1 MNYTDLPPLPRVGET
16 GPQVCNTVRLY
27 LAVLNDLAPEQ
38 VDQVL
43 QHVSTCASCT
53 AEFHLMNSATRL
65 VAGLPMTTPSA
76 RVDAAIMAL
85 QTAGNGAR
93 SRKPARRGPPP
104 RRATWL
110 IGQLAV
116 AAVLLIALLTA
127 THFSSIA
134 PGGHQSFQLPP
145 NLSWSGYVLY
155 QSDTRVDVSGM
166 VYHVNSYSELGADRM
181 QHVETVAD
189 GQLDVVAVGDQH
201 TMLGKDMI
209 HHVAQ
214 WGADA
219 WGVDDSLFDL
229 AQLRHDLQTK
239 VAVFLDKENFRGQEV
254 YRIREKN
261 DLVLL
266 LDMDYMPVNVLQG
279 ASGPGTGEPM
289 YDTVKVI
296 PASQVSSSMW
306 DMSVPRGFQMG
317 TLPAKP

>member
-65 VAGLPMTTPSA
+65 VAGLPTTTPSP

-85 QTAGNGAR
+85 QTAGNRAR
-93 SRKPARRGPPP
+93 SRKPARRALPS

-127 THFSSIA
+127 THFNSIA
-134 PGGHQSFQLPP
+134 PGVHQSFQLPP

-155 QSDTRVDVSGM
+155 QSDTRVDANAMAYRVD
-166 VYHVNSYSELGADRM
+166 SYSALCADRM
-181 QHVETVAD
+181 HPSATLAH
-189 GQLDVVAVGDQH
+189 GTLDVVAVLD
-201 TMLGKDMI
+201 
-209 HHVAQ
+209 HHA
-214 WGADA
+214 
-219 WGVDDSLFDL
+219 
-229 AQLRHDLQTK
+229 T
-239 VAVFLDKENFRGQEV
+239 
-254 YRIREKN
+254 
-261 DLVLL
+261 
-266 LDMDYMPVNVLQG
+266 
-279 ASGPGTGEPM
+279 
-289 YDTVKVI
+289 
-296 PASQVSSSMW
+296 
-306 DMSVPRGFQMG
+306 
-317 TLPAKP
+317 

>member
-1 MNYTDLPPLPRVGET
+1 MNYADLPQLPRVGET
-16 GPQVCNTVRLY
+16 GRQVCNIVRLY

-53 AEFHLMNSATRL
+53 WECHLMNSATRL

-209 HHVAQ
+209 HHGGQ
-214 WGADA
+214 WGAEA
-219 WGVDDSLFDL
+219 GGFDDSLFDL

-239 VAVFLDKENFRGQEV
+239 VAVFLDKENFRGQHV
-254 YRIREKN
+254 YRIPEQN

-306 DMSVPRGFQMG
+306 DMSVPPGFQMW

>member
-65 VAGLPMTTPSA
+65 VAGLPMTIPSP

-93 SRKPARRGPPP
+93 SRKSARRGLPP

-134 PGGHQSFQLPP
+134 PGVHQSFQLPA
-145 NLSWSGYVLY
+145 NLSWSSYVVY
-155 QSDTRVDVSGM
+155 QSERRVDANGM
-166 VYHVNSYSELGADRM
+166 VYHVNSYYELGADRM

-201 TMLGKDMI
+201 AMLGKDMI

-229 AQLRHDLQTK
+229 GQLRHDLQTK
-239 VAVFLDKENFRGQEV
+239 AAVFLDKENFRGQEV
-254 YRIREKN
+254 YSIREKN

-279 ASGPGTGEPM
+279 ATGSGSGEPM
-289 YDTVKVI
+289 YDTFKVL

-306 DMSVPRGFQMG
+306 DMSVPAGFQMG
-317 TLPAKP
+317 RLPAKP

>member
-1 MNYTDLPPLPRVGET
+1 MNYTDLPPLPRAGEI

-134 PGGHQSFQLPP
+134 PGVHQSFQLPP

-155 QSDTRVDVSGM
+155 QSDTRVDASGM

-279 ASGPGTGEPM
+279 ATGSGGGEPM
-289 YDTVKVI
+289 YDTFKVL

-306 DMSVPRGFQMG
+306 DMSVPAGFQMG
-317 TLPAKP
+317 RLPAKP

>member
-1 MNYTDLPPLPRVGET
+1 MNYTDLPPLPRAGEI

-53 AEFHLMNSATRL
+53 AEFHLMNGATRL
-65 VAGLPMTTPSA
+65 VAGLPTTTPSL

-93 SRKPARRGPPP
+93 SRKPARRALLS

-134 PGGHQSFQLPP
+134 PGVHQSFQLPP

-155 QSDTRVDVSGM
+155 QSDTRVDANGM
-166 VYHVNSYSELGADRM
+166 VYRVESYSELGADRM

-189 GQLDVVAVGDQH
+189 GRLDVVAVGDQH
-201 TMLGKDMI
+201 AMLGKDMI

-239 VAVFLDKENFRGQEV
+239 AAVFLDKENFRGQDV
-254 YRIREKN
+254 YRIRTK
-261 DLVLL
+261 DGLVLL

-279 ASGPGTGEPM
+279 TSGPGTGEPM

>member
-1 MNYTDLPPLPRVGET
+1 MNYIDLPPLPRVGET

-65 VAGLPMTTPSA
+65 VAGLPMTTPSP

-93 SRKPARRGPPP
+93 SRKPARRGLPP

-134 PGGHQSFQLPP
+134 PGVHQSFQLPA
-145 NLSWSGYVLY
+145 NLSWSSYVVY
-155 QSDTRVDVSGM
+155 QSERRVDANGM
-166 VYHVNSYSELGADRM
+166 VYHVNSYYELGADRM

-201 TMLGKDMI
+201 AMLGKDMI

-229 AQLRHDLQTK
+229 GQLRHDLQTK
-239 VAVFLDKENFRGQEV
+239 AAVFLDKENFRGQEV
-254 YRIREKN
+254 YSIREKN

-266 LDMDYMPVNVLQG
+266 LDTDYMPVNVLQG
-279 ASGPGTGEPM
+279 ATGSGSGEPM
-289 YDTVKVI
+289 YDTFKVL

-306 DMSVPRGFQMG
+306 DMSVPAGFQMG
-317 TLPAKP
+317 RLPAKP